1 GFEGLGDNTVPWN
14 LATGVVMLLARYI
27 PIILPL
33 AIAGS
38 LAMKRPAPETSG
50 TLRTDT
56 LLFGVVI
63 LGTVVLVG
71 ALLFMPVAVLGPIA
85 EYVTTAGM

>member
-1 GFEGLGDNTVPWN
+1 
-14 LATGVVMLLARYI
+14 MLLARYV
-27 PIILPL
+27 PIMLPL

-38 LAMKRPAPETSG
+38 LAVKKPAPETAG
-50 TLRTDT
+50 TLRTDSA
-56 LLFGVVI
+56 LFGFVI

-71 ALLFMPVAVLGPIA
+71 ALLFMPVAVLGPVA

>member
-1 GFEGLGDNTVPWN
+1 
-14 LATGVVMLLARYI
+14 MLLARYI
-27 PIILPL
+27 PIIFPL

-38 LAMKRPAPETSG
+38 LAAKKPSPETAG

-56 LLFGVVI
+56 PLFGFVI
-63 LGTVVLVG
+63 LGSVILIG

-85 EYVTTAGM
+85 EHLATPGMQ

>member
-1 GFEGLGDNTVPWN
+1 MPWN
-14 LATGVVMLLARYI
+14 VATGIVMLLARFI
-27 PIILPL
+27 PIIFPL

-38 LAMKRPAPETSG
+38 LAAKKPAPETTG

-56 LLFGVVI
+56 PLFGLVI
-63 LGTVVLVG
+63 LGTVILVG

-85 EYVTTAGM
+85 EHLAAAGM

>member
-1 GFEGLGDNTVPWN
+1 
-14 LATGVVMLLARYI
+14 MLLARFI

-38 LAMKRPAPETSG
+38 LAVKTPTPESIG
-50 TLRTDT
+50 TFHTDT
-56 LLFGVVI
+56 PLFGVV
-63 LGTVVLVG
+63 LAGSVLLIG

-85 EYVTTAGM
+85 EHLATR